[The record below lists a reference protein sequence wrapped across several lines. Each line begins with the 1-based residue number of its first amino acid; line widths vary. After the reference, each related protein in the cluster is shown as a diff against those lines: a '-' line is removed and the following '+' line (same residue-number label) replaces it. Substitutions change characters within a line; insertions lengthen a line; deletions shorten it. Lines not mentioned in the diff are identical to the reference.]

1 MYFQDEPEHIT
12 MLRETLRRFVEAEAP
27 RESVRE
33 WDRECRYPKDVFRK
47 LADLGVCGL
56 TVDESH
62 GGSGRD
68 IVAAVAVIEELC
80 RKSTALAGPYIHCA
94 FYGGLNISESG
105 SPEQKSE
112 LLPRIVNGD
121 VIFAYGLS
129 EPDVGGELANVRTT
143 ARKSADGR
151 KVIVNGTKRW
161 CTAAKDSDYVLCLA
175 RSDADAPKYKNLSFI
190 LVPTDLPGIT
200 MTPIRHTSIRYA
212 ETTDTIFDDVE
223 VPIENVLGGEEGWN
237 KGWQMLAGPALDV
250 EKLETA
256 ACALGI
262 ATAAVEDAWQYAQER
277 KQFGGVISGH
287 QAVRHALVDARTK
300 LMACRHMLYHAA
312 WLANENRPCAV
323 ETSMAKLFIAD
334 TTVEIVMSCQRV
346 MGAYGL
352 AEEYDMERYMRDI
365 VCWPIV
371 GGSSNMQRNNIA
383 ARLKLAS

>member
-1 MYFQDEPEHIT
+1 MYFKDEPEHIT
-12 MLRETLRRFVEAEAP
+12 LLRDTLRRFVDNEAP

-33 WDRECRYPKDVFRK
+33 WDRECRFPKDVFRK

-56 TVDESH
+56 TVEEQF
-62 GGSGRD
+62 GGSGID
-68 IVAAVAVIEELC
+68 IVAAIAVIEELS
-80 RKSTALAGPYIHCA
+80 RKSTALAGPYIHCS
-94 FYGGLNISESG
+94 FYGGLNIGESG
-105 SPEQKSE
+105 SPQQKEE
-112 LLPRIVNGD
+112 LLPRIANGD

-129 EPDVGGELANVRTT
+129 EPNVGGELANVKTT
-143 ARKSADGR
+143 ARRSSDGKSV
-151 KVIVNGTKRW
+151 VINGTKRW
-161 CTAAKDSDYVLCLA
+161 CTASKDSDYILCLTK
-175 RSDADAPKYKNLSFI
+175 SDPDAPKYQNLSFI
-190 LVPTDLPGIT
+190 LVPTTLPGIT
-200 MTPIRHTSIRYA
+200 MHAIKHTSIRYA

-223 VPIENVLGGEEGWN
+223 VPIENVLGGEDGWN

-287 QAVRHALVDARTK
+287 QAVRHSLVDARTK
-300 LMACRHMLYHAA
+300 LVACRHMLYHAA

-323 ETSMAKLFIAD
+323 ETSMAKLFVSD
-334 TTVEIVMSCQRV
+334 TTVEIVMACQRV

-365 VCWPIV
+365 ICWPIV

-383 ARLKLAS
+383 ARLKLAT

>member
-112 LLPRIVNGD
+112 LLPRIAKGD

-129 EPDVGGELANVRTT
+129 EPDVGGELAEVRTT
-143 ARKSADGR
+143 VRKSADGR
-151 KVIVNGTKRW
+151 TVIVNGTKRW
-161 CTAAKDSDYVLCLA
+161 CTAAKDSDYVLCLV

-190 LVPTDLPGIT
+190 LIPTNLPGIT

-300 LMACRHMLYHAA
+300 LTACRHMLYHAA

-334 TTVEIVMSCQRV
+334 TTVEIVMACQRV

-383 ARLKLAS
+383 ARLKLAG

>member
-12 MLRETLRRFVEAEAP
+12 ILRDTLRRFAEAEAP

-33 WDRECRYPKDVFRK
+33 WDRECRFPKDVFRK

-56 TVDESH
+56 TVDEKY
-62 GGSGRD
+62 GGTGRD
-68 IVAAVAVIEELC
+68 IVGAIAVIEELS

-105 SPEQKSE
+105 SQQQKEE
-112 LLPRIVNGD
+112 LLPRVANGD

-143 ARKSADGR
+143 ARKSNSG
-151 KVIVNGTKRW
+151 KSVVINGTKRW
-161 CTAAKDSDYVLCLA
+161 CTAAKDSDYVLCLTK
-175 RSDADAPKYKNLSFI
+175 SDSDAPKYKNLSFV

-200 MTPIRHTSIRYA
+200 MHPIKHTSIRYA
-212 ETTDTIFDDVE
+212 ETTDTIFEDVE

-237 KGWQMLAGPALDV
+237 RGWQMLAGPALDV

-287 QAVRHALVDARTK
+287 QAVRHSLVDARTK
-300 LMACRHMLYHAA
+300 LVACRHMLYHAA

-334 TTVEIVMSCQRV
+334 TTVEIVMACQRV

-371 GGSSNMQRNNIA
+371 GGSSNMQKNNIA